1 MKKIIGVNKP
11 KEEQQKCLK
20 KILLK
25 SKKIKYVLE
34 TLEKYGLKN
43 YYVAAG
49 CINQTVFNY
58 YHDFDLD
65 YGIKDIDIVYFDEDL
80 SYEAEDKIIKE
91 ITLLFDDN
99 LFDVD
104 IKNQARV
111 HLWYENKFGFEIKPY
126 TSVEDAISKWGAT
139 VTCIG
144 VRMEESEIIVYSAYG
159 LDDLFNLIIRPVKEH
174 FSKEQYKIKTKKWQD
189 TWPLLK
195 VIPWD

>member
-1 MKKIIGVNKP
+1 MKKIIGVGKSL
-11 KEEQQKCLK
+11 EEQQECLK
-20 KILLK
+20 KILLQ
-25 SKKIKYVLE
+25 SQKIKYILE
-34 TLEKYGLKN
+34 TLKKSSLKN

-65 YGIKDIDIVYFDEDL
+65 YGIKDIDIVYFDLDL

-91 ITLLFDDN
+91 IQLLFKNN
-99 LFDVD
+99 LFNVD
-104 IKNQARV
+104 IKKQARV
-111 HLWYENKFGFEIKPY
+111 HLWYGDKFGFEIKPY
-126 TSVEDAISKWGAT
+126 TSVEDAISKWGST

-144 VRMEESEIIVYSAYG
+144 VRMEKNEVIVYSAYG
-159 LDDLFNLIIRPVKEH
+159 LDDLFNLIIRPVKGQ
-174 FSKEQYKIKTKKWQD
+174 FTKERYEDKTKKWQD

>member
-1 MKKIIGVNKP
+1 MKKIIGVGKSL
-11 KEEQQKCLK
+11 EEQQECLK
-20 KILLK
+20 KILLQ
-25 SKKIKYVLE
+25 SQKIKYILE
-34 TLEKYGLKN
+34 TLKKSSLKN

-65 YGIKDIDIVYFDEDL
+65 YGIKDIDIVYFDLDL

-91 ITLLFDDN
+91 IQLLFKNN
-99 LFDVD
+99 LFNVD

-111 HLWYENKFGFEIKPY
+111 HLWYGDKFGFEIKPY
-126 TSVEDAISKWGAT
+126 TSVEDAISKWGST

-144 VRMEESEIIVYSAYG
+144 VRMEKNEVIVYSAYG
-159 LDDLFNLIIRPVKEH
+159 LDDLFNLIIRPVKGQ
-174 FSKEQYKIKTKKWQD
+174 FTKERYEDKTKKWQD